1 MKKLF
6 TIFLFSLLPLMASAY
21 VPDGY
26 SIAYDVM
33 INGLYF
39 NLNSN
44 GETKTAEVTYQA
56 IDIYGNTF
64 SDCTGDI
71 IIPESVTYEGIT
83 YSVTSIGERA
93 FWNCDRLTSVAIPN
107 SVTSIG
113 DFVFSGNCGISS
125 FTIPD
130 NVTSI
135 GQYALPF
142 TWYENQPDGLVYAGK
157 VLYGYKGTMPEGTSL
172 DIEEGTLGIA
182 GGAFEDCYGLTS
194 VTIPTSVVSIGYGI
208 FSGCRVTSIIV
219 KEGNP
224 YLDSRNNCNAI
235 IETATNSLVAGSY
248 NSVIPYG
255 VKSICNGA
263 FMRSGLMSVEIPN
276 SVTEIGKGAFDSCM
290 LSSVTI
296 PNSVTT
302 IGEEAFSLCGALN
315 SLTIPNSVTSIGKHA
330 FTESGLTSI
339 TIPNSVTSI
348 GSYAF
353 STCGGLT
360 SITIPGS
367 VTSIGDN
374 PFIRCNKLMSIVV
387 EGNNPNYDSRDNCN
401 AIIETKS
408 NKLIS
413 GCKNTIVPTGV
424 TAIGDYAFYE
434 CDGLTSLTLPDGLTY
449 IGNGA
454 FDCCENLT
462 SVNFPNSVTF
472 IGRLGFGRCYGLTT
486 VTIPSS
492 MTSIGVEAFSGCTN
506 LTSVTIPNSVTS
518 IDSRAFSWTGLT
530 SVTIPNS
537 VTLIDVQAFSNC
549 AKLAFITI
557 GNSVATI
564 YYGAFEGCSSLKDV
578 YCYAKEVPFT
588 VETAFNNS
596 YSSNSDVVNATLHV
610 PASSINAYKATVPW
624 KNFKEIVTLDEEVIN
639 ITSAQQV
646 PYCSDKNLDF
656 STLDNLKAYVATGY
670 DKATGTIWLTRV
682 KQVPAETGFL
692 LMGEEGDY
700 EIPVAASAAD
710 VYYKNMFK
718 GTLEPTTLQ
727 TTDGAYT
734 NYYLSSGEYGVG
746 FYKVNGSVDIKANR
760 AYLQIPTDIPSAG
773 SEGDTEVI
781 KVGNA
786 LQVPYYTSKNL
797 DFTTMET
804 KGVKAYTAT
813 GYNYGT
819 GTIWLT
825 RVKKVPAKTGVLVMA
840 DTAGDYDIPTAEVSS
855 VYENMFVGSETAK
868 TIYTNETIDGVDY
881 VNYYL
886 SNGASGLGFYKVT
899 KEEGV
904 PMAANRCYLPIPKRE
919 KASGARGKSSE
930 NTPIWYDM
938 ILSDEGDDIIA
949 IPLFADGT
957 TSIQS
962 SIFNVQSPD
971 VYYNLQ
977 GQRVDNPSKGLYIKN
992 GKKVL
997 IK

>member
-26 SIAYDVM
+26 SIAYDVK

-39 NLNSN
+39 NLNTN

-64 SDCTGDI
+64 SDCSGDI

-93 FWNCDRLTSVAIPN
+93 FWRCDRLTSVAIPN

-113 DFVFSGNCGISS
+113 NGAISCFGMTS
-125 FTIPD
+125 ITIP
-130 NVTSI
+130 NSVSSM
-135 GQYALPF
+135 GYSALPYS
-142 TWYENQPDGLVYAGK
+142 WYEEQPDGLVYVGK
-157 VLYGYKGTMPEGTSL
+157 ILYRYKGTMPEGTS
-172 DIEEGTLGIA
+172 INIKEGTIGIA
-182 GGAFEDCYGLTS
+182 GGAFEDCTGLTSVDIPNSVTSIGNGAFENCSSLTS
-194 VTIPTSVVSIGYGI
+194 VTIPTSVSTIGNGI
-208 FSGCRVTSIIV
+208 FSGCRLTSIKV
-219 KEGNP
+219 EEGNP
-224 YLDSRNNCNAI
+224 YLDSRDNCNAI
-235 IETATNSLVAGSY
+235 IETASNSLVAGCQHSI
-248 NSVIPYG
+248 IPNG
-255 VKSICNGA
+255 VKSIRNGA
-263 FMRSGLMSVEIPN
+263 FMRSGLMSVDIPN
-276 SVTEIGKGAFDSCM
+276 SVTEIGKGAFNSCM

-353 STCGGLT
+353 STCRGLT
-360 SITIPGS
+360 SISIPGN
-367 VTSIGDN
+367 VTSIGNN
-374 PFIRCNKLMSIVV
+374 PFYKCNGLTSIVV
-387 EGNNPNYDSRDNCN
+387 EGTNPNYDSRDNCN

-413 GCKNTIVPTGV
+413 GCKNTIIPISV
-424 TAIGDYAFYE
+424 TAIGDDAFNS
-434 CDGLTSLTLPDGLTY
+434 CTSLTSVTLPDGLTY

-462 SVNFPNSVTF
+462 LVNIPNSVTF
-472 IGRLGFGRCYGLTT
+472 IGRLGFGRCYGLTS
-486 VTIPSS
+486 VILPSS
-492 MTSIGVEAFSGCTN
+492 MTSISVEAFAGCTN

-518 IDSRAFSWTGLT
+518 IGDRAFSGCD
-530 SVTIPNS
+530 
-537 VTLIDVQAFSNC
+537 LIRKVISKIENPFNIGNLVFSDNTFSY
-549 AKLAFITI
+549 AKL
-557 GNSVATI
+557 
-564 YYGAFEGCSSLKDV
+564 Y
-578 YCYAKEVPFT
+578 
-588 VETAFNNS
+588 
-596 YSSNSDVVNATLHV
+596 V
-610 PASSINAYKATVPW
+610 PAGTIDKYKATW
-624 KNFKEIVTLDEEVIN
+624 WWYKFAFIEEITESDEEESETDEIS
-639 ITSAQQV
+639 IKISAAKQI

-656 STLDNLKAYVATGY
+656 TDKTELKAYVATGY
-670 DKATGTIWLTRV
+670 DKTNGTIWLTRV
-682 KQVPAETGFL
+682 KQVPANSGFL
-692 LMGEEGDY
+692 LMGDPGDY
-700 EIPVAASAAD
+700 VIPIAKSAAD

-760 AYLQIPTDIPSAG
+760 AYLPIPTDIPSAG

-781 KVGNA
+781 KVGAA

-797 DFTTMET
+797 DFTSMDAQ
-804 KGVKAYTAT
+804 GVKAYTAT

-825 RVKKVPAKTGVLVMA
+825 RVKKVPAKTGVLIMA
-840 DTAGDYDIPTAEVSS
+840 DAAGDYDIPTAEVSS

-904 PMAANRCYLPIPKRE
+904 PMGANRCYLPIPYRAS
-919 KASGARGKSSE
+919 ASGARGESRDVAPVWC
-930 NTPIWYDM
+930 NM
-938 ILSDEGDDIIA
+938 VLSDEGDDVIA
-949 IPLFADGT
+949 IPVYGGMGGDDDT
-957 TSIQS
+957 TNIQS
-962 SIFNVQSPD
+962 SIFNVQSKD

-977 GQRVDNPSKGLYIKN
+977 GQRVDNPTKGLYIRN
-992 GKKVL
+992 GKKVV